1 MASQQQSRIQSYLEK
16 NKIGSLFEE
25 MMASL
30 ISQTPDHPVPF
41 LISHLQTK
49 PGSPGKLHRT
59 LAGSAALWAQS
70 DAESK
75 GGPDFRSYQK
85 PWQIHPNKPKKSKSD
100 LAVSNI
106 SLPSAESKS
115 LPRSIEQPWWE
126 WRESGDF
133 NLILQESKTLGKALE
148 NLSRSIAVS
157 DELDQNLGGYNSGLQ
172 PRVVGEWA
180 GREEEDPDP
189 LAAEMLQPPV
199 PRTKTEAWGSA
210 DSSPAGSGKSKGL
223 KQQQQHHKRLLAAML
238 SQESFDSAHS
248 SAPSLTEEEMEDEDD
263 VMELLE
269 DLDDLR
275 MEGVTGLAPSGSKF
289 SQGRS
294 SYCPEPQA
302 KVTLN
307 ICSRCARLQGDSL
320 SDASRPA
327 EEHHGPPQ
335 HVPTHGPPYPLHL
348 FPEHTAVNMPDGH
361 GLPHRL
367 QAVPVSCPG
376 MDTALVRDQECE
388 SGSQMFVQRRQA
400 VWEADVKVV
409 RGGGGGG
416 GGSSSRELLGQ
427 TGGLLLSDSLFS
439 KELEDMGKHLA
450 EVEKDLAKLAEQG
463 KLAQRSPNSPH
474 SSLLLTPLFHTS
486 LPASLPSTLPLTGQ
500 PSRPQSPIL
509 TRSAKPS
516 SIGYPLVSPKLSP
529 LLTRKPT
536 SLTMTGSHRTHSP
549 SNSGSR
555 ITTPRTPSSRPMT
568 PNSLLTSKSAMTAVT
583 PGVGVHGG
591 HRGHKEVTFRKSRS
605 RPVTPT
611 SQPTRPRPL
620 LTPPGLS
627 TTDSLGKASSLKA
640 YLSEDEFYKQL
651 QAIRQPWHIP
661 IDTESDILEPLEQD
675 KSGVRDANKR
685 SVFSGLPLQNVA
697 IDFPTN
703 LALAI
708 LPKTVGSPSPWPT

>member
-16 NKIGSLFEE
+16 NKIGPLFEE

-59 LAGSAALWAQS
+59 LPGSAALWAQS

-157 DELDQNLGGYNSGLQ
+157 DELDQNLGGYNSVLQ
-172 PRVVGEWA
+172 PRVVGEWV

-275 MEGVTGLAPSGSKF
+275 MEGVTGMAPSGSKF

-327 EEHHGPPQ
+327 EEHHGSPQ
-335 HVPTHGPPYPLHL
+335 HVPTQGPPYPLRL

-367 QAVPVSCPG
+367 QAVP
-376 MDTALVRDQECE
+376 
-388 SGSQMFVQRRQA
+388 
-400 VWEADVKVV
+400 
-409 RGGGGGG
+409 
-416 GGSSSRELLGQ
+416 

-474 SSLLLTPLFHTS
+474 SSLLTPLFHTS
-486 LPASLPSTLPLTGQ
+486 LPASLPSTLPLPGQ
-500 PSRPQSPIL
+500 TSRPQSPIL
-509 TRSAKPS
+509 IRSAKPS

-549 SNSGSR
+549 SNSGGR
-555 ITTPRTPSSRPMT
+555 MTTPRTPSSRPMT

-583 PGVGVHGG
+583 PGVSVHRG

-627 TTDSLGKASSLKA
+627 TTDSLGKASSLKG
-640 YLSEDEFYKQL
+640 EFYKQL

-675 KSGVRDANKR
+675 KSEEVTKN
-685 SVFSGLPLQNVA
+685 
-697 IDFPTN
+697 PTVT
-703 LALAI
+703 LST
-708 LPKTVGSPSPWPT
+708 KT